1 MLAMEVG
8 RPSTLHSRLSILGH
22 STIGLSRTY
31 IQTMP
36 RFTPLLLLLCAAFVP
51 RIAEGQRSDTLSL
64 SLADAVATAF
74 RASDEVRIANAQV
87 DLAESQLT
95 VARSGVLPQLRIN
108 SSYQHVYENARGQAV
123 GQIFFQ
129 PNTYTANANLSQTLF
144 QGGREFA
151 ASRAASR
158 LRGAARL
165 TAEETRTQLS
175 LDVQRAY
182 LQALFAGRVVE
193 IRAGGLEQATA
204 RLTQVEQ
211 FQNAG
216 RAARYDVLRARVE
229 RANFEPLVIEARSD
243 VELAMLELK
252 RLLNIPIDRP
262 VRLTT
267 TIEPR
272 DVQGILASFTDVAQ
286 GTEGGEER
294 ASIRAAEMIARARRD
309 AITVARA
316 EFFPTISAFVQ
327 WGFAAFPLDG
337 LPTSRGQI
345 GNSFCPGGSSPDRV
359 CNNGGWFEDRFL
371 GLNVSWPIFDGLR
384 TKGNLDLA
392 RAQSRLAAAELTRER
407 EAVAVEV
414 AAARAELARARS
426 LFAARRENATEADE
440 AFRLASLRFT
450 RGLGTQLEVSDAQ
463 LAMLTAQTD
472 EARAIYDLYLA
483 SAELA
488 RALGNPLPMPALAAG
503 SSSSPVSTSASP
515 NDP

>member
-1 MLAMEVG
+1 M
-8 RPSTLHSRLSILGH
+8 RRFIPIL
-22 STIGLSRTY
+22 T
-31 IQTMP
+31 
-36 RFTPLLLLLCAAFVP
+36 LLCALAP
-51 RIAEGQRSDTLSL
+51 DAAGAQRTDTLSL
-64 SLADAVATAF
+64 SLSDAVSTAL
-74 RASDEVRIANAQV
+74 RGSDEVRIANAQV

-95 VARSGVLPQLRIN
+95 IARAGVLPQLRF
-108 SSYQHVYENARGQAV
+108 SGSYQHVYENARGRAV

-151 ASRAASR
+151 ASRAAGR
-158 LRGAARL
+158 LRSAARL
-165 TAEETRTQLS
+165 TADETRAQLS

-182 LQALFAGRVVE
+182 LQALFAGRVLD
-193 IRAGGLEQATA
+193 IRAASLEQASA

-229 RANFEPLVIEARSD
+229 RANFEPLVIQARSD
-243 VELAMLELK
+243 VELATLELK
-252 RLLNIPIDRP
+252 RLLNIPIERP

-267 TIEPR
+267 VIEPR
-272 DVQGILASFTDVAQ
+272 DIQGILASVDASQ
-286 GTEGGEER
+286 ERGEDR
-294 ASIRAAEMIARARRD
+294 ASIRAAELTARARRV
-309 AITVARA
+309 AVTVARA
-316 EFFPTISAFVQ
+316 DFFPTVSAFIQ
-327 WGFAAFPLDG
+327 WGFAAFPLG
-337 LPTSRGQI
+337 GFPTSSGQI
-345 GNSFCPGGSSPDRV
+345 GNSFCPGGSSPDRI

-371 GLNVSWPIFDGLR
+371 GVNVSWPLFDGLR

-392 RAQSRLAAAELTRER
+392 RAQARLADAELTRER

-414 AAARAELARARS
+414 AAARARS

-463 LAMLTAQTD
+463 LALLTAQTD
-472 EARAIYDLYLA
+472 EARAIFDLYLA

-488 RALGNPLPMPALAAG
+488 RALGKPLPMPALAATG
-503 SSSSPVSTSASP
+503 STATRNTTSLPDSSASP

>member
-1 MLAMEVG
+1 M
-8 RPSTLHSRLSILGH
+8 RRFIPIL
-22 STIGLSRTY
+22 T
-31 IQTMP
+31 
-36 RFTPLLLLLCAAFVP
+36 LLCALAP
-51 RIAEGQRSDTLSL
+51 DAAGAQRTDTLSL
-64 SLADAVATAF
+64 SLSDAVNTAL
-74 RASDEVRIANAQV
+74 RGSDEVRIANAQV

-95 VARSGVLPQLRIN
+95 IARAGVLPQLRF
-108 SSYQHVYENARGQAV
+108 SGSYQHVYENARGRAV

-151 ASRAASR
+151 ASRAAGR

-165 TAEETRTQLS
+165 TADETRAQLS

-182 LQALFAGRVVE
+182 LQTLFAGRVLD
-193 IRAGGLEQATA
+193 IRAASLEQASA

-229 RANFEPLVIEARSD
+229 RANFEPLVIQARSD
-243 VELAMLELK
+243 VELATLELK
-252 RLLNIPIDRP
+252 RLLNIPIERP
-262 VRLTT
+262 IRLTT
-267 TIEPR
+267 VIEPR
-272 DVQGILASFTDVAQ
+272 DIQGILASVDASQ
-286 GTEGGEER
+286 ERGEDR
-294 ASIRAAEMIARARRD
+294 ASIRAAELTARARRD
-309 AITVARA
+309 AVTVARA
-316 EFFPTISAFVQ
+316 DFFPTVSAFIQ
-327 WGFAAFPLDG
+327 WGFAAFPLG
-337 LPTSRGQI
+337 GFPTSSGQI
-345 GNSFCPGGSSPDRV
+345 GNSFCPGGSSPDRI

-371 GLNVSWPIFDGLR
+371 GVNVSWPLFDGLR

-392 RAQSRLAAAELTRER
+392 RAQARLADAELTRER

-414 AAARAELARARS
+414 AAARAELERARS

-450 RGLGTQLEVSDAQ
+450 RGLGTQLEISDAQ
-463 LAMLTAQTD
+463 LALLTAQTD
-472 EARAIYDLYLA
+472 EARAIFDLYLA

-488 RALGNPLPMPALAAG
+488 RALGKPLPMPALAATG
-503 SSSSPVSTSASP
+503 STTSLPDSSASP